1 MSSVCCCSPDNNWE
15 AECDARTMVECVAIM
30 KDPKRKEAA
39 MTAMKKMQKEE
50 EDEKQAMADLVSG
63 KITLDC

>member
-1 MSSVCCCSPDNNWE
+1 MSSDCCCSPNGSWE

-30 KDPKRKEAA
+30 KDTKRKDAA
-39 MTAMKKMQKEE
+39 MVAMKKMQKEE

-63 KITLDC
+63 KIDLSC